1 MTGCLYV
8 IIDTRRLRGLRKSM
22 AVQCVF
28 FVVDNVVGV
37 LVTAC
42 CAEVAALRVKEEV
55 TAL

>member
-1 MTGCLYV
+1 
-8 IIDTRRLRGLRKSM
+8 M

-42 CAEVAALRVKEEV
+42 CAEVAALIVEVAALRVKGEV